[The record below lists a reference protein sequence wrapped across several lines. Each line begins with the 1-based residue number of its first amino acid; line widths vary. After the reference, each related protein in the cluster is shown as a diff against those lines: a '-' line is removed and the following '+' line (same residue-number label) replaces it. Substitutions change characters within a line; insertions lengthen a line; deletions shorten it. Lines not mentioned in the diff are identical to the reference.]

1 LTSVDA
7 FTIVAVWF
15 GSAFSGAWAAL
26 AIAQAITGRRL
37 FPLFST
43 PKDWT
48 ARELKLSGWSWAVC
62 GLVGM
67 ATVLFGG
74 LIFGARVIPVFW
86 VGSPWGI
93 FANPWP
99 EVIVATLLFQFVIDQ
114 RHKGRW
120 PFRRLASRS

>member
-1 LTSVDA
+1 MDALTIG
-7 FTIVAVWF
+7 FVWLF
-15 GSAFSGAWAAL
+15 GAISGGWTAL
-26 AIAQAITGRRL
+26 AVAQAITGRRL
-37 FPLFST
+37 FPLFAT

-99 EVIVATLLFQFVIDQ
+99 EVIIGTLLFQVMID
-114 RHKGRW
+114 RRRKGCW
-120 PFRRLASRS
+120 PFRRVRSLS

>member
-1 LTSVDA
+1 MDTLTIG
-7 FTIVAVWF
+7 FVWLF
-15 GSAFSGAWAAL
+15 GAISGAWTAL
-26 AIAQAITGRRL
+26 AVAQAMTGRRL
-37 FPLFST
+37 FPLFAT

-74 LIFGARVIPVFW
+74 LIFGAHVIPVFW
-86 VGSPWGI
+86 AGSPWGI

-99 EVIVATLLFQFVIDQ
+99 EVILATLLFQLVIDL
-114 RHKGRW
+114 RHKGCW
-120 PFRRLASRS
+120 PFRRVPTAS